1 MILVAL
7 LSVVVAVCHG
17 FSYGAQRSIIARR
30 VSVVRSAQVDIPS
43 FLISVM
49 TEDDARNFEIIKL
62 LTPAAIPVVFIAVY
76 TTVLLKVIESNKES
90 TEKSIALNKE
100 SMAKSEVQINALIE
114 SNKESTEKSIALNK
128 ESMEKS
134 IALNKE
140 STEKSIASNKEIAEG
155 QINALRDVTA
165 AQIKAF
171 ETKFDK
177 FYSSFS
183 RNNTINTKND

>member
-17 FSYGAQRSIIARR
+17 FSFGAHRSIIARR

-100 SMAKSEVQINALIE
+100 S
-114 SNKESTEKSIALNK
+114 
-128 ESMEKS
+128 
-134 IALNKE
+134 
-140 STEKSIASNKEIAEG
+140 TEKSIASNKELIVSNKEIAEV
-155 QINALRDVTA
+155 QINALREVTA

-183 RNNTINTKND
+183 RNNTINT

>member
-30 VSVVRSAQVDIPS
+30 VSVLRSAQVDISS

-62 LTPAAIPVVFIAVY
+62 LAPAAIPAVFTAVY

-90 TEKSIALNKE
+90 TEKSIALHKE

-128 ESMEKS
+128 ES
-134 IALNKE
+134 
-140 STEKSIASNKEIAEG
+140 TEKSVASNKELIVSNKEIAEV
-155 QINALRDVTA
+155 QINALREVTA

-183 RNNTINTKND
+183 RNNTINT